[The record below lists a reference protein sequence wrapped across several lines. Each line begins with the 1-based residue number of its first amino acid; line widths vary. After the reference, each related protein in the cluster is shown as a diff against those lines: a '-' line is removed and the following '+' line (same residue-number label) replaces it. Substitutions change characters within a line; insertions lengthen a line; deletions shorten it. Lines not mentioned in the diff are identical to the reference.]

1 MTSPRS
7 PPTIPG
13 TPKVSSTD
21 VVNPTPGMTAWI
33 DSVLKHTYTEL
44 GLLGLDHTPLGPAIT
59 TFIKEL
65 HGTLGNQPGL
75 MKSLLK
81 QVEDLIDKKPL
92 APITE
97 KDFVDD
103 RCVRYPFIHKD
114 QDGKYYN
121 DRAVVFKKSYDD
133 PSSHYMYQGQ
143 MRSKQ
148 EITLPYILREE
159 VVLIP

>member
-1 MTSPRS
+1 MT
-7 PPTIPG
+7 
-13 TPKVSSTD
+13 V
-21 VVNPTPGMTAWI
+21 WI
-33 DSVLKHTYTEL
+33 EGVLKHSETEL
-44 GLLGLDHTPLGPAIT
+44 KLLGLDQTPLGPAII

-75 MKSLLK
+75 MKSVTK
-81 QVEDLIDKKPL
+81 QVGDLIDKKPL

-103 RCVRYPFIHKD
+103 RCVRYPYIYKS
-114 QDGKYYN
+114 GEKYYN

-133 PSSHYMYQGQ
+133 PSSQYVYQGQ
-143 MRSKQ
+143 HHSKR
-148 EITLPYILREE
+148 EIALPYVLREE

>member
-1 MTSPRS
+1 MSE
-7 PPTIPG
+7 
-13 TPKVSSTD
+13 
-21 VVNPTPGMTAWI
+21 WI
-33 DSVLKHTYTEL
+33 DGVVKYSETEL
-44 GLLGLDHTPLGPAIT
+44 KLLGIDQTPLGPAII

-81 QVEDLIDKKPL
+81 QVGDLIDKKPL

-103 RCVRYPFIHKD
+103 RCVRYPYIYKT
-114 QDGKYYN
+114 GEKYYN

-133 PSSHYMYQGQ
+133 LSSQYLYEDA
-143 MRSKQ
+143 RCSKQ
-148 EITLPYILREE
+148 EITLPYVLLEGIT
-159 VVLIP
+159 LIP

>member
-1 MTSPRS
+1 MTE
-7 PPTIPG
+7 
-13 TPKVSSTD
+13 
-21 VVNPTPGMTAWI
+21 WI
-33 DSVLKHTYTEL
+33 DGVVKYSETEL
-44 GLLGLDHTPLGPAIT
+44 KLLGLDQTPLGPSIT

-65 HGTLGNQPGL
+65 HGVLGNQPGL
-75 MKSLLK
+75 LKSLLK
-81 QVEDLIDKKPL
+81 QVGDLIDKKPI
-92 APITE
+92 APIME

-103 RCVRYPFIHKD
+103 KCTRYEYIYKA

-133 PSSHYMYQGQ
+133 PNSHYMYQGQ

-159 VVLIP
+159 IVLIP

>member
-1 MTSPRS
+1 MSE
-7 PPTIPG
+7 
-13 TPKVSSTD
+13 
-21 VVNPTPGMTAWI
+21 WI
-33 DSVLKHTYTEL
+33 EGVLKHSETEL
-44 GLLGLDHTPLGPAIT
+44 ELLGLDQTPLGPVIT

-81 QVEDLIDKKPL
+81 QVGDLIDKKPL

-103 RCVRYPFIHKD
+103 RCVRYPYIYKS
-114 QDGKYYN
+114 GEKYYN
-121 DRAVVFKKSYDD
+121 DRAVVFKKGGDIQYI
-133 PSSHYMYQGQ
+133 YQGQ
-143 MRSKQ
+143 HRSKQ

-159 VVLIP
+159 VVLLP